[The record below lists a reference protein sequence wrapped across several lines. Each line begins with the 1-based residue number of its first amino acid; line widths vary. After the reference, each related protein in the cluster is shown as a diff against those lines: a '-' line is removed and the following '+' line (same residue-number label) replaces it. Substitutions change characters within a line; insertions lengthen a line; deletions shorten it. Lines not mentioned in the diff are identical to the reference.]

1 MPWEG
6 LLVRTRS
13 NSREMSFYL
22 RLLRRKIGFQLLE
35 EFFLAFVIAA
45 LLGYA
50 LNFKGDLGF
59 IVGCALFVGLYFGIG
74 KFIVAADKKHRGQGG
89 GFKASSRGVVLSTGE
104 EIPVERIHRLIL
116 RNSFSNVNIPLVV
129 GGTGAVGAMSV
140 GLGQAAIA
148 DQNRNIAI
156 GYKLDVEFGGSA
168 RTLASGMTETTAYG
182 LMKDV
187 GSILRLT
194 S

>member
-1 MPWEG
+1 MGRITSSYTFEQSGDEFLFKVVAAENRVP
-6 LLVRTRS
+6 VI
-13 NSREMSFYL
+13 
-22 RLLRRKIGFQLLE
+22 RRI
-35 EFFLAFVIAA
+35 FLAFVIAA

-59 IVGCALFVGLYFGIG
+59 ILGCALFVGLYFGIG

-187 GSILRLT
+187 GGILRLAA
-194 S
+194 

>member
-6 LLVRTRS
+6 LLVPTRS

-35 EFFLAFVIAA
+35 EFFWLFVIAA

-187 GSILRLT
+187 GGILRLAA
-194 S
+194 

>member
-1 MPWEG
+1 MGRITSSYTFEQSGDEFLFKVVAAENRVP
-6 LLVRTRS
+6 VI
-13 NSREMSFYL
+13 
-22 RLLRRKIGFQLLE
+22 RRI
-35 EFFLAFVIAA
+35 FLAFVIAA

-59 IVGCALFVGLYFGIG
+59 IVGCVLFVGLYFGIG

-187 GSILRLT
+187 GGILRLAA
-194 S
+194 

>member
-1 MPWEG
+1 MGRITSSYTFEKSGDDFLFKIVGAENRVP
-6 LLVRTRS
+6 VIR
-13 NSREMSFYL
+13 
-22 RLLRRKIGFQLLE
+22 RL
-35 EFFLAFVIAA
+35 FLAFLISA

-50 LNFKGDLGF
+50 LPFKGDLGF
-59 IVGCALFVGLYFGIG
+59 VIGCALFVGFYIGIG
-74 KFIVAADKKHRGQGG
+74 KFIAAADKKHRGQGG
-89 GFKASSRGVVLSTGE
+89 SFKASSRGVVLSTGE

-129 GGTGAVGAMSV
+129 GGTGTVGAMSA

-148 DQNRNIAI
+148 DHNRNIAI

-187 GSILRLT
+187 GGVLRLAA
-194 S
+194 

>member
-1 MPWEG
+1 MA
-6 LLVRTRS
+6 RTTSSYKFERS
-13 NSREMSFYL
+13 GDEFLFKVVAAENRVPVIR
-22 RLLRRKIGFQLLE
+22 RL
-35 EFFLAFVIAA
+35 FLAFVISA

-50 LNFKGDLGF
+50 LSFKGDLGF
-59 IVGCALFVGLYFGIG
+59 LMGCALFVGLYIGIG

-89 GFKASSRGVVLSTGE
+89 SFKASHRGVVLSNGE

-116 RNSFSNVNIPLVV
+116 RNSFSDVSVPLVT
-129 GGTGAVGAMSV
+129 GGTGMVGAMSV

-156 GYKLDVEFGGSA
+156 GYKLVVEFGGSA
-168 RTLASGMTETTAYG
+168 RTLASGLTETTAYG

-187 GSILRLT
+187 GGVLGLT
-194 S
+194 AK